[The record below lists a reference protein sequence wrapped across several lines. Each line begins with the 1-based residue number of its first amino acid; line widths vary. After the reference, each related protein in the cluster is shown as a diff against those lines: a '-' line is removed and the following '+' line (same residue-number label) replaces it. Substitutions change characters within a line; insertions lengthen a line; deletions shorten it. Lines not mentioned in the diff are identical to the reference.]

1 MDQFRLDWPGGFIAV
16 LEAGDNLRDLSILGL
31 NHEDDGIFGFPL
43 EYVEEYSLNRME
55 FYRIG
60 ILFDNESMLTIFS
73 EVGIHDDEIE
83 DYLAAE
89 AINIDDYDQM
99 SDEEVPF

>member
-1 MDQFRLDWPGGFIAV
+1 
-16 LEAGDNLRDLSILGL
+16 
-31 NHEDDGIFGFPL
+31 
-43 EYVEEYSLNRME
+43 ME